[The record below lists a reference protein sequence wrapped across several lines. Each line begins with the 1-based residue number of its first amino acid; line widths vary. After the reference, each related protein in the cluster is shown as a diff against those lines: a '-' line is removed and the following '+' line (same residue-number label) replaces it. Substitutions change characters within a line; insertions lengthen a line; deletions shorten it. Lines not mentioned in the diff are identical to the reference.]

1 MSGTTTKAGRYNRRV
16 RIEALDPDAQ
26 DAYGD
31 PKEAWV
37 KVCEV
42 WADVMGKSGSQ
53 VIRSDQPVGEV
64 RTSIRVRYR
73 EGLHEGMVA
82 VLLGKGGEKSQQFNV
97 DAVSP
102 DFARREHVD
111 LICTA
116 VDNGR
121 R

>member
-1 MSGTTTKAGRYNRRV
+1 M
-16 RIEALDPDAQ
+16 
-26 DAYGD
+26 
-31 PKEAWV
+31 

-42 WADVMGKSGSQ
+42 WADIMGKSGSQ

-64 RTSIRVRYR
+64 KTSIRVRYR

>member
-1 MSGTTTKAGRYNRRV
+1 M

-26 DAYGD
+26 DTYGQ

-42 WADVMGKSGSQ
+42 WADIMGKSGSQ
-53 VIRSDQPVGEV
+53 VIRSGQPVGEV
-64 RTSIRVRYR
+64 KTSIRVRYR

-82 VLLGKGGEKSQQFNV
+82 VLLGQGGAKSQQFNV

-102 DFARREHVD
+102 DFASREHVD